1 MKINTTLLDN
11 TNKHVLSLFTGIPGL
26 LIKKCIASGI
36 FCWMLLI
43 SFTSKA
49 QDTLVVITPHPDDAE
64 ASCGGLIAN
73 SVAAGKTV
81 IILTMTGGEWGIAG
95 KSGEE
100 ARVIR
105 AEEAKNAANQLGATV
120 QFFGAVDASLSVDSF
135 NTARLSEILLRLKPG
150 LVLAPWPMDVHAD
163 HQATGLLAWRVFQDK
178 RFSFTLYFY
187 ETTNS
192 PHTKTFAFTPTDYI
206 DITGQMEIKK
216 KAALLHG
223 SQNPSDWYGMYETLA
238 TVRGYEADVP
248 FAEAYIRAQNSSGMG
263 GRSNTVRK
271 VLPTRE

>member
-1 MKINTTLLDN
+1 MKINTNLLCT
-11 TNKHVLSLFTGIPGL
+11 TNKRILSLITGIPGIT
-26 LIKKCIASGI
+26 IKKSIARRM

-43 SFTSKA
+43 PWTSTA
-49 QDTLVVITPHPDDAE
+49 QDTIVVITPHPDDAE

-73 SVAAGKTV
+73 SVAAGSTV
-81 IILTMTGGEWGIAG
+81 IILTMTGGELGISG
-95 KSGEE
+95 KSREE

-105 AEEAKNAANQLGATV
+105 AEEAKNAASLLGAKV
-120 QFFGAVDASLSVDSF
+120 QFFGAVDASLAADSI
-135 NTARLSEILLRLKPG
+135 NTAKLGEILLQLHPG

-178 RFSFTLYFY
+178 RCSFSLFFY

-206 DITGQMEIKK
+206 DITGQMTIKR
-216 KAALLHG
+216 KATLLHT
-223 SQNPSDWYGMYETLA
+223 SQNPSEWYGMYETLA

-263 GRSNTVRK
+263 GRSNIIKK
-271 VLPTRE
+271 VLSAGK